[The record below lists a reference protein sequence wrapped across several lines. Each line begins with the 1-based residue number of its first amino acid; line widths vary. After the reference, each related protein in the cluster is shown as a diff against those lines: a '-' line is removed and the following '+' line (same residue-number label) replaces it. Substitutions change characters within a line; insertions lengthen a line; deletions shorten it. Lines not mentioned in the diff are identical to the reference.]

1 MTRKRRHRLTSTID
15 GCRVVTTYDAGTY
28 KNGRTYIEKYDIT
41 LEGATWVDAIR
52 RARAFIQ
59 NREAESNDKK

>member
-1 MTRKRRHRLTSTID
+1 MTRKRRHRFTSDID

-28 KNGRTYIEKYDIT
+28 KNGRTYIEKFDIT

-52 RARAFIQ
+52 RARAFIK
-59 NREAESNDKK
+59 NREAEASERE